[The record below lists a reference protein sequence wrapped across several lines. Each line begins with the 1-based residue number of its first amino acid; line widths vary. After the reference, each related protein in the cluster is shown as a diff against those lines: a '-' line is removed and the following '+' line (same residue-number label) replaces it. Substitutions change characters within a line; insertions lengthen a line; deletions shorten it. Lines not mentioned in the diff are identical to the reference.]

1 MKFAQTAEEELDVAS
16 GQHSEEVGPVP
27 SLLAVATDALD
38 DGLIVCDAKGRICWI
53 NASAKKL
60 CGINWKSCLNKTIAN
75 LVDESS
81 FPVDGI
87 AEAFANKSSLSYIEN
102 FHTGADFVIDI
113 EKILDPRTS
122 GLFFVICFK
131 NVDLFARSIKNG
143 GSSKSSSSSLTK
155 ISDYK
160 NSQRIVLD
168 EELEHLINLGVKA
181 WTFGSRILDFR
192 RVRRRQVAIRT
203 VAP

>member
-1 MKFAQTAEEELDVAS
+1 MKFAQTAEEELDVAA
-16 GQHSEEVGPVP
+16 GQHSEEAGFAP

-87 AEAFANKSSLSYIEN
+87 AEAFANKSSLFYIEDS
-102 FHTGADFVIDI
+102 HTGADYIIDI

-122 GLFFVICFK
+122 GAVFCYLF
-131 NVDLFARSIKNG
+131 
-143 GSSKSSSSSLTK
+143 
-155 ISDYK
+155 
-160 NSQRIVLD
+160 
-168 EELEHLINLGVKA
+168 
-181 WTFGSRILDFR
+181 
-192 RVRRRQVAIRT
+192 
-203 VAP
+203 